1 MAVCQFSVSFSGD
14 AQSIFE
20 KTKTAVE
27 SQGGTFEGNA
37 ESGNF
42 HLSVMSNTISGSYTT
57 SGQELNFTI
66 DTKPIFLPCSAI
78 QGYLASKLG

>member
-1 MAVCQFSVSFSGD
+1 MSACQFSVNFSGD

-20 KTKTAVE
+20 KTKSAVE
-27 SQGGTFEGNA
+27 AQGGSFEGNA
-37 ESGNF
+37 EAGKF

-57 SGQELNFTI
+57 SGQELHFTI
-66 DTKPIFLPCSAI
+66 DTKPVFLPCSAI